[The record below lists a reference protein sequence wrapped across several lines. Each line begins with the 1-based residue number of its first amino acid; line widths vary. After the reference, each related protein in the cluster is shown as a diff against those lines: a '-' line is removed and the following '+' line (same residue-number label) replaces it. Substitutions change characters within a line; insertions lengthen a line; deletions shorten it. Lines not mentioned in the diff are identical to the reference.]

1 MGIALLKLDR
11 AEEARQN
18 LESALK
24 FGKRHAK
31 AWNALGVAYLKLG
44 DRDKAIKAWEQC
56 TALNPE
62 QYDALYNIG
71 RVAGQMADWKK
82 ARAALEKFVATAP
95 PKQYGRDLAEVRGV
109 LADMKRQGL

>member
-31 AWNALGVAYLKLG
+31 AWNALGVAWLKLG
-44 DRDKAIKAWEQC
+44 DQNEAIKAWEQC
-56 TALNPE
+56 IALNPE

-71 RVAGQMADWKK
+71 RVAGQMKDWKK
-82 ARAALEKFVATAP
+82 ARAALEKFAATAP
-95 PKQYGRDLAEVRGV
+95 PKQYGKDVVQVRAV